1 MPALEDDLKNDP
13 PPAAPKAQGLESVT
27 SPKAREPRVA
37 EARLRLEA
45 KPAARVEAL
54 VHLLRSRSYEEI
66 RQRMYDSPPGSAWW
80 AACKAEL
87 DLRNGQRL
95 AEASR
100 AMSRVSDKMLAS
112 TQRFEQVADIL
123 QHTTNDVAELLRG
136 TLQAGRR
143 LEIAVYVAIG
153 VTLVQF
159 FNLIFEIFHK
169 R

>member
-1 MPALEDDLKNDP
+1 
-13 PPAAPKAQGLESVT
+13 
-27 SPKAREPRVA
+27 
-37 EARLRLEA
+37 
-45 KPAARVEAL
+45 
-54 VHLLRSRSYEEI
+54 
-66 RQRMYDSPPGSAWW
+66 
-80 AACKAEL
+80 
-87 DLRNGQRL
+87 
-95 AEASR
+95 
-100 AMSRVSDKMLAS
+100 MLAS